1 MGNSLCCNNNEK
13 IEIFITKSELNV
25 DSIENI
31 NEKEIN
37 NNQNSNINTKNDY
50 INKSITSASPE
61 GSKDINL
68 INPLPE
74 IVIVKR
80 NKKYN

>member
-37 NNQNSNINTKNDY
+37 NNQISNINTKNDY

>member
-1 MGNSLCCNNNEK
+1 MGNSYCCTTYEK

-25 DSIENI
+25 DNIENI
-31 NEKEIN
+31 NEKVIN
-37 NNQNSNINTKNDY
+37 NNQISNINAKNDY
-50 INKSITSASPE
+50 INKSITAASPE
-61 GSKDINL
+61 SSKDISI

-80 NKKYN
+80 NKNYN